1 MDFADSQT
9 FLTAFP
15 LKANSKAQEKQQER
29 RRLIESVPE
38 WGPKIMELHQG
49 LQDIAGQ
56 LDKKVENMLEAHEK
70 DFFEAYREHICT
82 VQREFKQLQQKAD
95 EEETKTRRDAKIK
108 SLKAELDWF
117 QEETLRLNECCQK
130 YKKELDKWR
139 GKAEALDDDR
149 QFLEDQIKTAK
160 KQNTTL
166 RGAVEKAQTNAYTA
180 LVSSVGNR
188 DTKMLTGPEELSTQ
202 MPTGPTTYRT
212 PGSGEGTR
220 REMLEDYAPEDEG
233 FLSVE
238 LEQRYVQ
245 TIASLKKQIQGERR
259 TAQNLREARS
269 MQSGPQSEIE
279 EYFIKCVE
287 QVKTEIND
295 RRLRALNDGLAV
307 PRAHK
312 QRASGMVKLTTD
324 DLKLDDFTAADR
336 RKVIGF
342 LLSNEEVLVYL
353 YEKLFPHRQAGAD
366 ETGSVGEE
374 FQPGQDTMGDTIY
387 PQQ

>member
-1 MDFADSQT
+1 
-9 FLTAFP
+9 
-15 LKANSKAQEKQQER
+15 
-29 RRLIESVPE
+29 LIESVPE